1 MRKHIPALMSEQ
13 KHNAHLQSKDDTSP
27 NTPRPVEEETGEQHR
42 SRLTAHTM
50 QRLPPRA
57 ISHTLRSPRPWHRCQ
72 LELQSVHRHARTA
85 AGVHVYAGLLCS
97 AAGWLEARV
106 PASARY
112 RRYGQD
118 AERRR
123 SVPDLA
129 IPRVWRAAC
138 ASHRSRN
145 LVAKIEPDH
154 DSRCPAACVFPPAPL
169 QGDLTLREREAG
181 SPPARPNHTGP
192 LLSPRWTWRH
202 SPAPLLRLARLPA
215 NPKTK

>member
-106 PASARY
+106 PGRARY

-118 AERRR
+118 AERRH
-123 SVPDLA
+123 SFQTSPYW
-129 IPRVWRAAC
+129 VWR
-138 ASHRSRN
+138 
-145 LVAKIEPDH
+145 
-154 DSRCPAACVFPPAPL
+154 
-169 QGDLTLREREAG
+169 
-181 SPPARPNHTGP
+181 
-192 LLSPRWTWRH
+192 RH
-202 SPAPLLRLARLPA
+202 NGYGEQLARAIARGTWLLKSNPIMTRDAPPLACFLLPPSRA
-215 NPKTK
+215 I